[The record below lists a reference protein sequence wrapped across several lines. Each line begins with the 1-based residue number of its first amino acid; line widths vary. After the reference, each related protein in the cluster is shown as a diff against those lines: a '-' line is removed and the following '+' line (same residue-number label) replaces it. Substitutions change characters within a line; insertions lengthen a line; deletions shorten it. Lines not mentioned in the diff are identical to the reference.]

1 MKKILTI
8 CFFLSLMSC
17 SSDIEQQASFNTKAK
32 LEIKSSLSTNTFAK
46 ISKEFNSMNINSRSN
61 SDTEFA
67 CKKILQPLI
76 TDGKTIQNQIILQL
90 DHDISSSN
98 EDKEFIKNLNEEEL
112 ASLSFLLYHIDIL
125 DKNDSTQPSTIST
138 QSVDTKRLRNC
149 LGFAI
154 GVSQI
159 KELSVNG
166 ILTATTLRKAII
178 AIGKRYL
185 GYIGVVLMVADFY
198 DCFYG

>member
-1 MKKILTI
+1 M
-8 CFFLSLMSC
+8 
-17 SSDIEQQASFNTKAK
+17 
-32 LEIKSSLSTNTFAK
+32 
-46 ISKEFNSMNINSRSN
+46 
-61 SDTEFA
+61 
-67 CKKILQPLI
+67 QPLI

>member
-1 MKKILTI
+1 
-8 CFFLSLMSC
+8 
-17 SSDIEQQASFNTKAK
+17 
-32 LEIKSSLSTNTFAK
+32 
-46 ISKEFNSMNINSRSN
+46 MNINSRSN

-125 DKNDSTQPSTIST
+125 DKMIVPNPQQLAHNLLTQK
-138 QSVDTKRLRNC
+138 D
-149 LGFAI
+149 
-154 GVSQI
+154 
-159 KELSVNG
+159 
-166 ILTATTLRKAII
+166 
-178 AIGKRYL
+178 
-185 GYIGVVLMVADFY
+185 
-198 DCFYG
+198 